1 MRYRNILHEYIFI
14 SMKIYYHILDNTQV
28 QTYYMKIYSNI
39 ILFFQQNMIII
50 DIKILSKISHHN
62 KKLYIYF
69 IFFE

>member
-1 MRYRNILHEYIFI
+1 
-14 SMKIYYHILDNTQV
+14 MKIYYHILDNTQV

-50 DIKILSKISHHN
+50 DIKILSKISDHN